1 MISCGEFAKQKSDR
15 LKHADLSRK
24 GSVDEALHD
33 VVNLINS
40 MPMYF
45 TTSSCSGRTIVVQN
59 QNAENKIQKNGC
71 KWLHVT
77 HDKVQVVDIENA
89 VEDLTGEAVFKFEPM
104 VMHVQCQS
112 LEDARRMHQAAVAAG
127 FRNSGITVGTKGKII
142 TAIRSTHSLEAP
154 LSSEGKI
161 LVSNDYLK
169 YLTASA
175 NRKLEENFARIHR
188 FHELVKLFPE
198 DQPGTQL
205 NTKSRKKKRNS
216 AKTERL
222 AKTDQSAKTEQSES
236 HPDVVISKTNSADNT
251 TLDLDFSLSLFD
263 QS

>member
-1 MISCGEFAKQKSDR
+1 MISSGEFAKQKLDR

-33 VVNLINS
+33 VVNLINA

-59 QNAENKIQKNGC
+59 QSDENKIQKNGC

-77 HDKVQVVDIENA
+77 HDAVQAIDIENA
-89 VEDLTGEAVFKFEPM
+89 VKDVTGEAVFKFEPM
-104 VMHVQCQS
+104 VMHVQCWT

-142 TAIRSTHSLEAP
+142 IAVRSTHSLEAP
-154 LSSEGKI
+154 LSSEGKM

-169 YLTASA
+169 YLTTSA

-188 FHELVKLFPE
+188 FHELVKMFTK
-198 DQPGTQL
+198 DQSSTPL
-205 NTKSRKKKRNS
+205 NPKSKKKQKRPAMLGKS
-216 AKTERL
+216 
-222 AKTDQSAKTEQSES
+222 DSS
-236 HPDVVISKTNSADNT
+236 HDAGISKTSSPDNT
-251 TLDLDFSLSLFD
+251 DLDLDFSLSLFD